1 MVAEDKFLNYIPEVM
16 KAFNDA
22 SSKSLQV
29 GEGEDEVKLFEE
41 LRESLIEG
49 YVGILHGIF
58 YTGQGGARGDLT
70 KENYAF

>member
-1 MVAEDKFLNYIPEVM
+1 M

-29 GEGEDEVKLFEE
+29 GEGEDEVKLFED

-58 YTGQGGARGDLT
+58 YTG
-70 KENYAF
+70 

>member
-1 MVAEDKFLNYIPEVM
+1 MVAEEKFLYYVPEVM

-22 SSKSLQV
+22 SEKSLQV

-58 YTGQGGARGDLT
+58 SNGQGGARGDIS